1 MLNTT
6 KPVLNFT
13 LIGATSPAFVSN
25 PQGGWLVTGGNLTAN
40 FASAAIS
47 GNLAITTTQT
57 AGYALFNMGFSGA
70 LGNTPNNTVS
80 TSLIKSSGT
89 LDTCTSACSGTGN
102 VSLYGPNAGAAGL
115 SYNVNTGTNVLQG
128 VAVFKR

>member
-1 MLNTT
+1 MLNTA

-13 LIGATSPAFVSN
+13 LLGATSPNFVVN

-40 FASAAIS
+40 FASQAIS
-47 GNLAITTTQT
+47 GNLAIITTQT
-57 AGYALFNMGFSGA
+57 AGYGQYNMDFSGG
-70 LGNTPNNTVS
+70 LGNTPNNLVN
-80 TSLIKSSGT
+80 TSLIKTGGT
-89 LDTCTSACSGTGN
+89 LTTCTTACAGTGN

-128 VAVFKR
+128 VAVFKQ